1 MCPMARLGSGE
12 TTCSL
17 TKLDRDECLEL
28 LGGARIARVV
38 LSANGIPVA
47 LPVNFAVLDGDV
59 VFAIDRGEVF
69 DAAVQEAV
77 FSVEVDDVDPIY
89 HTGWSVLVTGVAE
102 MLTEAQDIAQA
113 RQLPVQPWAPGPHR
127 FFVRVRS
134 TVVTGRRIA
143 WGSSSPRQGPR

>member
-1 MCPMARLGSGE
+1 MTRLGSGE
-12 TTCSL
+12 TTSSL

-77 FSVEVDDVDPIY
+77 FSVEVDHVDPIY

-102 MLTEAQDIAQA
+102 MLTDAQDIAQA

-127 FFVRVRS
+127 FFVRVPS